1 MEFKKDDT
9 AALSNY
15 AFDKKAILSKC
26 QKTYEYHKMITEQNK
41 NQNHIEENRNEKNV
55 DWNDFEL
62 VETIIFD
69 DFKPKNNEV
78 TFNKQLYNKNLE

>member
-1 MEFKKDDT
+1 
-9 AALSNY
+9 
-15 AFDKKAILSKC
+15 
-26 QKTYEYHKMITEQNK
+26 MITEQNK